1 MNTYFTQ
8 YQRKL
13 TDPKGASEKIENGST
28 IVHGLS
34 IAEPP
39 ALLAALADRAR
50 AGGLRDIK
58 IYSLLPLA
66 HAAKTVLVP
75 ELSDC
80 IQAYSWFVDPADRDR
95 VKVGLD
101 YYVPNYFHQIPRL
114 CRDFMKIDV
123 TITTVSPMDKSGY
136 FSFGTANDFTSTA
149 ARHCKKLIVEV
160 NQNMPRVFGDSL
172 LHISEVDAIVEN
184 HVPLLEMI
192 PPEPEPEDE
201 IIGKQIAD
209 LVPDGA
215 TLQLG
220 IGGIPNSIARYLGGH
235 KDLGIHTEVFG
246 PSMAD
251 LIEKGVVTGR
261 RKTIHTRKS
270 VFTVCQAVKRTYE
283 FINDNPS
290 IESYPVSYV
299 NEPSVI
305 AQNDNMISI
314 NSIIEVD
321 LLGQCNA
328 EFLGGSQFSGTGG
341 QLDFVRGAFNSRGGK
356 SFLAFYS
363 TAKNGEI
370 SRVVPRFQTGTVVTT
385 PRMDTHYL
393 ATEYGVV
400 NLKGKSTRERAL
412 DIISIA
418 HPKFRDSLLREAED
432 MYLI

>member
-1 MNTYFTQ
+1 
-8 YQRKL
+8 
-13 TDPKGASEKIENGST
+13 
-28 IVHGLS
+28 
-34 IAEPP
+34 
-39 ALLAALADRAR
+39 
-50 AGGLRDIK
+50 
-58 IYSLLPLA
+58 
-66 HAAKTVLVP
+66 
-75 ELSDC
+75 
-80 IQAYSWFVDPADRDR
+80 
-95 VKVGLD
+95 
-101 YYVPNYFHQIPRL
+101 
-114 CRDFMKIDV
+114 
-123 TITTVSPMDKSGY
+123 MDKSGY

-149 ARHCKKLIVEV
+149 ARHCRKLMVEV

-184 HVPLLEMI
+184 HVPLLEMV

-201 IIGKQIAD
+201 MIGKQITD

-215 TLQLG
+215 TIQLG
-220 IGGIPNSIARYLGGH
+220 VGGIPNSITRYLGGH

-246 PSMAD
+246 PGMVD

-261 RKTIHTRKS
+261 RKTIHPRKS
-270 VFTVCQAVKRTYE
+270 VFTVTQGVKRTYE

-290 IESYPVSYV
+290 MESYPVSYI

-328 EFLGGSQFSGTGG
+328 EFLGGFQFSGTGG

-356 SFLAFYS
+356 SILAFYS

-393 ATEYGVV
+393 VTEYGVV

-412 DIISIA
+412 NIISIA

-432 MYLI
+432 MHLI

>member
-1 MNTYFTQ
+1 MNTYFTE

-13 TDPKGASEKIENGST
+13 TDPDGAAGKIENGNT
-28 IVHGLS
+28 IVHGLT

-39 ALLAALADRAR
+39 ALLAAIANRAR
-50 AGGLRDIK
+50 AGSLRGLK
-58 IYSLLPLA
+58 VYSLLPLS
-66 HAAKTVLVP
+66 HAARTVLVP

-80 IQAYSWFVDPADRDR
+80 IQAYSWFVGAADRPR

-101 YYVPNYFHQIPRL
+101 YFVPNYFHQIPRL

-123 TITTVSPMDKSGY
+123 TITTVSPMDRSGY

-149 ARHCKKLIVEV
+149 ARHCGKLLVEV

-172 LHISEVDAIVEN
+172 LHISEVDAVVEN
-184 HVPLLEMI
+184 HVPLLEMP

-201 IIGKQIAD
+201 LIGKQIAG

-215 TLQLG
+215 TIQLG
-220 IGGIPNSIARYLGGH
+220 FGGIPNSITRHLSGH
-235 KDLGIHTEVFG
+235 RDLGIHTEVFG
-246 PSMAD
+246 PGMVD

-261 RKTIHTRKS
+261 RKTIHPRKS
-270 VFTVCQAVKRTYE
+270 VFTVVQGVKSTYE

-299 NEPSVI
+299 NEPAVI
-305 AQNDNMISI
+305 AQNDNLISI

-321 LLGQCNA
+321 LLGQCNS
-328 EFLGGSQFSGTGG
+328 EFLAGSQFSGTGG

-356 SFLAFYS
+356 SILAFYS
-363 TAKNGEI
+363 TAKKGTI
-370 SRVVPRFQTGTVVTT
+370 SRVVPRFPTGTVVTT

-418 HPKFRDSLLREAED
+418 HPKFRDHLLREAED
-432 MYLI
+432 MHLI